1 MPTIINILPITKL
14 KYFKCFT
21 IFLIIPVAWEKNA
34 PVIKNGTPKP
44 REYANNELYAAPGC
58 VAANAKVLPNIG
70 PTHGVHPAANAAPNT
85 NDVI

>member
-1 MPTIINILPITKL
+1 MVFPNPESMPIMNYMLP
-14 KYFKCFT
+14 
-21 IFLIIPVAWEKNA
+21 
-34 PVIKNGTPKP
+34 
-44 REYANNELYAAPGC
+44 PGC